1 MKRQGLIAL
10 LTAEVVSLVGSRM
23 SMIALPWFTLV
34 TTGSAARTGIVAF
47 VEMLPYVLAC
57 GLGGPLLDRLGHR
70 RVSVAAD
77 LGSAAALIAVPVLH
91 AGGQLHFGVLI
102 TLIGVVGFLRGL
114 GDTAKRVVFPE
125 TVAASGM
132 EMTRA
137 TSLHDGLGRLATL
150 LGAPLA
156 SVLIATLD
164 ASTVLAIDAAT
175 FLLAGVIVAALV
187 PGVRRVVAAVTDR
200 EAYLPALRAGL
211 AFLRRD
217 RLMLGITLLLF
228 VTNLADAAYGTVLA
242 PFWASDVIGSPVALG
257 VLSGVF
263 AVGAVLGNV
272 VFTAVAPRV
281 PRFAVFAVGF
291 LIAGAPRFAILSVA
305 DSLWIVY
312 VVSFVAGVSISAVN
326 PILGAVSYERVPE
339 HLRARVLGLGQAI
352 GWGGMPLGSLLA
364 GWAVQ
369 GFGLNAALML
379 FGGAYLAVTV
389 LPFVSPTWRQMNRP
403 PTDQPPT
410 PDQPAHPAA
419 PGTPAEPVPR

>member
-102 TLIGVVGFLRGL
+102 TLIGVVGLLRGL

-132 EMTRA
+132 ELTRA

-175 FLLAGVIVAALV
+175 FLVAGVIVAFLV

-242 PFWASDVIGSPVALG
+242 PFWANDVIGSPVALG
-257 VLSGVF
+257 ALSGVF

-272 VFTAVAPRV
+272 VFTAIAPRV

-305 DSLWIVY
+305 DALWIVY

-369 GFGLNAALML
+369 GFGLNAALL
-379 FGGAYLAVTV
+379 IFGGAYLAVTV

-403 PTDQPPT
+403 PAAQN
-410 PDQPAHPAA
+410 PAPAA
-419 PGTPAEPVPR
+419 SAVDPAGVSR